1 MCVCVTDAVMVTS
14 EFVRVRRYVTLGA
27 NEKRDV
33 AAVMA
38 FLRSEASPFMVEK
51 IALWGRSMGECVSF
65 VRCNATDAYA

>member
-1 MCVCVTDAVMVTS
+1 MRVVCVCLCAVMVTS
-14 EFVRVRRYVTLGA
+14 AFVRMHRYVTLGA

-65 VRCNATDAYA
+65 CTLQCH